1 MIGVFLARLI
11 SIKKFNLRDIM
22 TAEELSKQFAE
33 TFLKNG
39 NYEALGA
46 SFSDGDTR
54 PASSALNPYFSPDSG
69 FSGLAVHSVGYTQNA
84 ETEKVIVYVTRGTQK
99 ALRSLPKS
107 VEDIPVIVNVMGRLQ
122 ATPAPAMAA
131 RGLSHFFEHKG
142 RIACGSSC
150 APSGENYA
158 GTIGALV
165 SDGTQIL
172 ALSNNHVFAACNHMP
187 IGMPILSPA
196 TRDARPDRRAPT
208 EICRH
213 ERMIELRSGD
223 PKLVPLMSLDAAV
236 ARVPNQDTVTS
247 WQGDEING
255 YDTPSTV
262 VDLKAEMRVKK
273 FGRTTGFT
281 IGVVEAYIPT
291 PWILPYKSTKFSAT
305 VWFENTWTVR
315 SIDGDPFVLGGD
327 SGSLI
332 VTEDGSAA
340 VGLLFAGNNKGDYGI
355 IMPIQDVLNSCGN
368 LQLVSGHGIQ

>member
-1 MIGVFLARLI
+1 
-11 SIKKFNLRDIM
+11 M

-46 SFSDGDTR
+46 SYSDGDAR
-54 PASSALNPYFSPDSG
+54 PASSALNPYFSTDSG
-69 FSGLAVHSVGYTQNA
+69 FSGLAVHSVGYTKNS
-84 ETEKVIVYVTRGTQK
+84 ETETENVIVYVTRGTKK
-99 ALRSLPKS
+99 ALRSLPRA
-107 VEDIPVIVNVMGRLQ
+107 VENIPVIVNVMGKLQ
-122 ATPAPAMAA
+122 ATPRPAMAA
-131 RGLSHFFEHKG
+131 RGMSHFFEHSG

-158 GTIGALV
+158 GTVGALV
-165 SDGTQIL
+165 SDGTQML

-196 TRDARPDRRAPT
+196 PSDARADRRAPT
-208 EICRH
+208 EICRY
-213 ERMIELRSGD
+213 ERMVELRSGD
-223 PKLVPLMSLDAAV
+223 PKLVPLMSIDAAV
-236 ARVPNQDTVTS
+236 AGVKNVGTVTS

-262 VDLKAEMRVKK
+262 VDLKAGMRVKK
-273 FGRTTGFT
+273 FGRTTGLT
-281 IGVVEAYIPT
+281 IGIVEAYVPT
-291 PWILPYKSTKFSAT
+291 PWVLPYKSTKFSAT
-305 VWFENTWTVR
+305 VWFKNTWTVR

-332 VTEDGSAA
+332 VTEDGSAS
-340 VGLLFAGNNKGDYGI
+340 VGLLFAGNNSGNYGI